1 MAEEEAALAGAA
13 RPAADLPGPMGAFA
27 AELDDQRTPRRRHV
41 ERMESVHQHNDGPLE
56 QMYVGLEEGRWDP
69 LVQRAHHR
77 SGRSPHAA
85 TLLTRTKHLF
95 G

>member
-1 MAEEEAALAGAA
+1 
-13 RPAADLPGPMGAFA
+13 
-27 AELDDQRTPRRRHV
+27 
-41 ERMESVHQHNDGPLE
+41 MESVHQHNVGPLE
-56 QMYVGLEEGRWDP
+56 QMYVGLEEVRWDP
-69 LVQRAHHR
+69 LVQRAHNR